1 MARKVFVSVLGTGFY
16 ASCKYVSVK
25 NDFVSS
31 ETRFIQQA
39 TLEVIGA
46 KEWSDKDK
54 VLFLLTEK
62 AKITNWDKSITKR
75 KKYPEAKEESYE
87 SLESLIAKMSLPF
100 EATFRNIPDG
110 KDEDEMWQIFGTIF
124 DELQEGDELYF
135 DVTHS
140 FRYLPMLVLVLN
152 NYAKFLKNMTT
163 KHISYGN
170 YEARD
175 EITNEAPIVDL
186 LPLSLLQDWTFAAA
200 DYIKNGNAKQIANLS
215 MDKVTP
221 VMKETQGKDNKA
233 ASVKSLV
240 NCLTLFVDTMTTCRG
255 LDIYHGGKINNVLLS
270 LSEVDKDFIK
280 PFSPIIK
287 KIEESFS
294 CFNGKESAGLTIAAA
309 RWCFNNKMYQQAVT
323 ILQEGVVTFFCQR
336 HNLNIR
342 DEKERENVNTVF
354 YMLSLEQRGK
364 AYVGDVSPLMEKIL
378 VDEYLKDKNIV
389 VDFGNLTDIRN
400 DVDHS
405 GMRKKPLESKNLIS
419 NIEKC
424 LDSFEE
430 ILFHGIDS
438 EVGVDFNNAMLINL
452 SNHPFSSWST
462 KQRQAAEV
470 YGECIDLPFPA
481 INPSWD
487 EEQIEKLS
495 CEYFDKVIAMGSG
508 HKQVTVHLM
517 GELTFCFSLL
527 RKLQRA
533 GIRCVASCAQRNVEE
548 APDGVKRVIFAFE
561 NFREYVCD

>member
-1 MARKVFVSVLGTGFY
+1 
-16 ASCKYVSVK
+16 
-25 NDFVSS
+25 
-31 ETRFIQQA
+31 
-39 TLEVIGA
+39 
-46 KEWSDKDK
+46 
-54 VLFLLTEK
+54 
-62 AKITNWDKSITKR
+62 
-75 KKYPEAKEESYE
+75 
-87 SLESLIAKMSLPF
+87 
-100 EATFRNIPDG
+100 
-110 KDEDEMWQIFGTIF
+110 
-124 DELQEGDELYF
+124 
-135 DVTHS
+135 
-140 FRYLPMLVLVLN
+140 LPMLVLVLN

-170 YEARD
+170 YEARNKV
-175 EITNEAPIVDL
+175 TNEAPIVDL

-233 ASVKSLV
+233 ASVRRLV
-240 NCLTLFVDTMTTCRG
+240 NDLACFVDTMTTCRG
-255 LDIYHGGKINNVLLS
+255 LDIYHGGKISNVILALN
-270 LSEVDKDFIK
+270 EVDKDFIK

-294 CFNGKESAGLTIAAA
+294 CFSGKESGGLAIAAA

-336 HNLNIR
+336 HNLNIKV
-342 DEKERENVNTVF
+342 EEERKNVNSAF
-354 YMLSLEQRGK
+354 YILSLKQRGELY
-364 AYVGDVSPLMEKIL
+364 AEDISSIIETIL
-378 VDEYLKDKNIV
+378 ADEYLKDKNIV
-389 VDFGNLTDIRN
+389 ADFVKLNKIRN

-405 GMRKKPLESKNLIS
+405 GMREDPKTSKSIIS

-424 LDSFEE
+424 LDSFEK
-430 ILFHGIDS
+430 ILFHGIDT

-462 KQRQAAEV
+462 KQRQAAEA
-470 YGECIDLPFPA
+470 YGECLDLPFPA

-495 CEYFDKVIAMGSG
+495 SEYFDKVIAMGSG
-508 HKQVTVHLM
+508 HKQVAVHLM

-533 GIRCVASCAQRNVEE
+533 GIRCVASCAQRNVED

-561 NFREYVCD
+561 NFREYVSD